1 MGKSHFPIDLAI
13 MSAIRQLVKP
23 GSTIVELGS
32 GNGTN
37 RLTKEF
43 TVYSIEDNLNWI
55 GYCEDSNYI
64 HAPLVKLDYD
74 EEIVEWY
81 NPDIIKE
88 NLPEN
93 YDLILI
99 DGPAGKKGRSGF
111 LANLDLFNLNVPIV
125 IDDTLRDHEA
135 KIARETAFLL
145 NRPMYVFWNF
155 SIISPQILKRE
166 QIAKIQ
172 NTALQIL
179 DQEEEP
185 YLKSYF
191 SMVKEKNKKDF
202 KMLDHTINQE
212 KKKKLEDASLKASRR
227 KLEFIENSLSLKL
240 GRMITFPGRVL
251 LKLFKPNRRN

>member
-111 LANLDLFNLNVPIV
+111 LANLDLFNLNIPIV
-125 IDDTLRDHEA
+125 IDDTLREHECNV
-135 KIARETAFLL
+135 ARKTAFLL
-145 NRPMYVFWNF
+145 NRPMYMFWNF
-155 SIISPQILKRE
+155 SIITPEILNRE
-166 QIAKIQ
+166 QIARIQ
-172 NTALQIL
+172 KVALEIL
-179 DQEEEP
+179 DGEDEP
-185 YLKSYF
+185 YLSSYF
-191 SMVKEKNKKDF
+191 SSAKEKVAKNFTTLEEVIKEE
-202 KMLDHTINQE
+202 QE
-212 KKKKLEDASLKASRR
+212 KKLEYSRLKASQR
-227 KLEFIENSLSLKL
+227 KLKSIENSFSLKL
-240 GRMITFPGRVL
+240 GRIITSPIRIL
-251 LKLFKPNRRN
+251 LKLIRRN